1 MNHQNIQ
8 RMNDFFAERIAG
20 CEQRGTALKADERG
34 DEAVNEKVRAN
45 IFDVFRTVLSAAE
58 KAGRGDAKAVRSF
71 FRDRLETIPSGW
83 AVSYEKAREHDDAV
97 RMQIEKI
104 KLDAAAEIR
113 EYFDQV
119 WEEES

>member
-58 KAGRGDAKAVRSF
+58 KAGRGDTKAVRSF
-71 FRDRLETIPSGW
+71 FRDRLEIIPSGW
-83 AVSYEKAREHDDAV
+83 AKKLFL
-97 RMQIEKI
+97 IEICACDLQYLK
-104 KLDAAAEIR
+104 
-113 EYFDQV
+113 QV
-119 WEEES
+119 MN